1 MTYLV
6 KTIRLSVILSLI
18 VGVFAC
24 IVPMSAW
31 CVQQPVNNK
40 TVRDAVE
47 DELFM
52 DIAVDSRQI
61 DVLCNEG
68 IVTLEGIVN
77 NILAKERAENIAKT
91 VKGVRAVV
99 NKIRVSPSVS
109 RSDTEINDDV
119 TNSLLLD
126 PATDSYE
133 IDVSVNK
140 NVVTLTGIVQSWQ
153 ERQLCEKVAKGVNGV
168 TAVINNI
175 AVEYKKARPD
185 RKIEKEIEKILKW
198 DVLVDHAL
206 IGVKA
211 DNGKV
216 TLSGVVGSAAE
227 KSIAVNDAYIP
238 GVKSVDS
245 KNLMVKKW
253 ARDDDLRKSK
263 YAAKSDQEI
272 YDAVT
277 DTLMYD
283 PRVLSFN
290 VTPEVSDAVVT
301 LRGTVDNLKA
311 KHSAGQDARNTVG
324 VLTVKNRIKVRPES
338 PVTDDKIKE
347 RVERAIGRNPYVER
361 YDISV
366 ISTSGIVDLYG
377 IVDSYFEK
385 IQAGDVASRVNGVVA
400 VDNNISVN
408 DGYNA
413 YYYSPYVDDSYAYD
427 KDRYR
432 YLLRHTPKNDAKI
445 KEDIDNEFFWSPFV
459 DSDEITVS
467 VKKGVATLTGKV
479 NSSSEYYSATKNA
492 YEGGA
497 AFVNNDLVILVQ

>member
-1 MTYLV
+1 
-6 KTIRLSVILSLI
+6 
-18 VGVFAC
+18 
-24 IVPMSAW
+24 MSAW
-31 CVQQPVNNK
+31 CVQQPVNSK
-40 TVRDAVE
+40 TIRDAVE

-68 IVTLEGIVN
+68 IVTLDGIVN
-77 NILAKERAENIAKT
+77 NILAKERAERIAKT

-99 NKIRVSPSVS
+99 NKIRVLPAVS
-109 RSDTEINDDV
+109 RSDSEIKVDV
-119 TNSLLLD
+119 TKSLLLD

-133 IDVSVNK
+133 IDVSVK
-140 NVVTLTGIVQSWQ
+140 NNAVTLTGKVQSWQ

-175 AVEYKKARPD
+175 GIEYKTARPD
-185 RKIEKEIEKILKW
+185 REIKKEIEKILKW

-211 DNGKV
+211 DDGKV

-245 KNLMVKKW
+245 KDLMVKKW

-263 YAAKSDQEI
+263 YVAKSDQEI
-272 YDAVT
+272 YGAVT

-283 PRVLSFN
+283 PRVFSFN
-290 VTPEVSDAVVT
+290 VTPEVSNAVVT

-311 KHSAGQDARNTVG
+311 KHSAAQDARNTVG
-324 VLTVKNRIKVRPES
+324 VLAVKNRIKVRPES

-347 RVERAIGRNPYVER
+347 RVEHAIERNPYVES

-366 ISTSGIVDLYG
+366 IATNRIVDLYG
-377 IVDSYFEK
+377 IVNSYFEK
-385 IQAGDVASRVNGVVA
+385 IQAGNVASRVNGVVA

-408 DGYNA
+408 DSYNS
-413 YYYSPYVDDSYAYD
+413 YYYSPYVDDSYADDEDGYG
-427 KDRYR
+427 
-432 YLLRHTPKNDAKI
+432 YLPRNAIKSDAKI
-445 KEDIDNEFFWSPFV
+445 KEDIENEFFWSPFV
-459 DSDEITVS
+459 DSDDITIS
-467 VKKGVATLTGKV
+467 VKDGVATLTGKV

-497 AFVNNDLVILVQ
+497 TFVNNDLVISVQ